1 MWISRT
7 RGIKITIVAL
17 LLVVSA
23 HYTGC
28 DDGAMKP
35 NDNIPAQFEYTW
47 TLDTITPSVTQ
58 DIVILDVE
66 ARGDLAYMGSLD
78 TENRSSLLKLEDG
91 VWNPVPEARDLGLAG
106 LVKDISISKTGIV
119 LAVGGYWFE
128 KVAVNESGSW
138 RLVEVPSVES
148 QIRCCYVAST
158 GEIYI
163 GCNQGIVAVYD
174 TTVTWIMNFEELIG
188 SYDQSG
194 SIEAHSLSIREHDGT
209 LYTIFSYRASSGAGA
224 RYLARSRIGEVMLI
238 DSVLYPLN
246 PSSDQRIGYGLF
258 DIAGEVYTCGEG
270 VYRIIDNQLTPIEGN
285 VVGLW
290 MSEGPYSNGF
300 MLANSQELW
309 CYDGENWEDITPI
322 GFEHGNDNR
331 IHGLAYTDSTVIL
344 GVTEGKGEV
353 RAIRGKVGI
362 K

>member
-1 MWISRT
+1 
-7 RGIKITIVAL
+7 
-17 LLVVSA
+17 
-23 HYTGC
+23 
-28 DDGAMKP
+28 
-35 NDNIPAQFEYTW
+35 
-47 TLDTITPSVTQ
+47 
-58 DIVILDVE
+58 
-66 ARGDLAYMGSLD
+66 
-78 TENRSSLLKLEDG
+78 
-91 VWNPVPEARDLGLAG
+91 
-106 LVKDISISKTGIV
+106 
-119 LAVGGYWFE
+119 
-128 KVAVNESGSW
+128 
-138 RLVEVPSVES
+138 
-148 QIRCCYVAST
+148 
-158 GEIYI
+158 
-163 GCNQGIVAVYD
+163 
-174 TTVTWIMNFEELIG
+174 MNFEELIG

-362 K
+362 EEMKRFAQTIKQHWSGVLRFHQSRMTAGFLEGINRLVHEPTPILWTKCGVT